1 MFLVIRY
8 AVIKMQ
14 ALARGHKVSVKKI
27 KTKWKFKVTGGE
39 DVHQILV
46 KCSVKLNIV
55 DMLFKFI

>member
-27 KTKWKFKVTGGE
+27 ITKWKFKVTGGE
-39 DVHQILV
+39 VVQQNSSEV
-46 KCSVKLNIV
+46 FRQTEYC
-55 DMLFKFI
+55 